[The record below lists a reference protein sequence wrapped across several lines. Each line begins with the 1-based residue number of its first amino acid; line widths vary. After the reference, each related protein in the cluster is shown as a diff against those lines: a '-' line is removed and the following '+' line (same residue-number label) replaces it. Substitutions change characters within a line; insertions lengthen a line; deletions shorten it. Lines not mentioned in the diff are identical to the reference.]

1 MGTRQIERLYKKMI
15 TFEDASRGQGN
26 IDPQIR
32 AELFR
37 TIMDDME
44 GLLKKLKRSK
54 RGSRISEQLGLRIR
68 QLLLKEVQVIIDEY
82 VLSQQNGTVDRWK
95 EMYGDIHDYIKNF
108 YLYRTESRFRGGS
121 SIGTA
126 CGFYDTEE

>member
-26 IDPQIR
+26 IDPRIR

-54 RGSRISEQLGLRIR
+54 HGSRS
-68 QLLLKEVQVIIDEY
+68 LKN
-82 VLSQQNGTVDRWK
+82 S
-95 EMYGDIHDYIKNF
+95 
-108 YLYRTESRFRGGS
+108 
-121 SIGTA
+121 A
-126 CGFYDTEE
+126 CGSASFC